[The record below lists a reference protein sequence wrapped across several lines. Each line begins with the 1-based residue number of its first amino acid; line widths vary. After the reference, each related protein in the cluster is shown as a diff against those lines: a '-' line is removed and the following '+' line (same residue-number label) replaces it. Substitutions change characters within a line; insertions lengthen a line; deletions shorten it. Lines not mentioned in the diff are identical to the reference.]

1 MYKVWVKKNGDSG
14 TFLYLLLKAFKQSM
28 QALVD
33 RILLQNMKVII
44 AYLELCSVN
53 RRRILRSVI
62 QSENLINA
70 ISH

>member
-44 AYLELCSVN
+44 AYLKLCSVN